1 MQFRFSQY
9 QYQTDAADAVCDVF
23 DGQPLQD
30 GVSYIRDTG
39 IRRPTSPALQ
49 PAQDTFDIPELR
61 PVQEMLGHFDADD
74 DTGYRNADLLLD
86 GERLLANIKNVQRR
100 QNLTESPKLYTDPA
114 GAVELDVE
122 METGTGKTFVYTKT
136 MFELNRRYGW
146 SKFIVVV
153 PSIAIREGVAKSL
166 DMTGDYFYASG
177 RDGNEGYG
185 KKLRSFIYDSSNLNR
200 LDEFAQSPD
209 IQVMIINMQAFNT
222 SMKENGRSKDA
233 RIIFSERDDFGS
245 RRPIDVISASHPI
258 MILDEPQKMGGKAT
272 QAGIRLFKPLFT
284 LNYSATHK
292 TKHDL
297 VYALDALD
305 AYNQRLV
312 KRIEVK
318 GFELNNMRGTD
329 GYLYLQDVIVSKN
342 RAPQARI
349 EYKKLSSAG
358 KVVTTSGLFDEG
370 DDVYT
375 ASGGLEAY
383 RDGWRIAPDG
393 IVPDGLEPGRT
404 SYVRFMNGETLGK
417 GRIMND
423 GSEAD
428 MRRVQIREGVRQ
440 DRNLLSDADFL
451 DVNLLTVIASESYE
465 RFAESLQK
473 DIETDLRER
482 PIVINDAFFAKTCVP
497 ADKLGPEYAGLG
509 DVSFSK
515 DEARDI
521 VYALTVDRLIDRDG
535 KLTDKYKEEHFGK
548 DAVELLPEPLRKKVP
563 AIRLVLDSVV
573 EGTTKVLIGNALK
586 RKVHGNPLNA
596 NWQKKEF
603 QELWRRI
610 NHKYAYTVSFND
622 DELVKNAVKAI
633 DERLVV
639 SKLSY
644 TVTRGIQK
652 ENASRDELADR
663 THFHRNDSYTGGLD
677 VDASN
682 GVRYDLLGEIAQA
695 ATITR
700 RCAARILKSIRPDRF
715 LMFRDNPEQFIA
727 RVGRL
732 IVQEKANMVVDHIC
746 YDRIEGGYDSSI
758 FTKGGNNRDEAE
770 GYQASKCVQ
779 DWVFPD
785 GRIESDFAK
794 DLDNAAEVAVYAKLP
809 RGFQIPT
816 PVGNYAP
823 DWAVAFRDDSG
834 LKHLFFV
841 AETKGSLESFD
852 LRGIENS
859 KIACAKRLFNQLDL
873 ADGTRYEQATTYQ
886 TLLDEVK
893 ALQ

>member
-428 MRRVQIREGVRQ
+428 MRRVQIRETI
-440 DRNLLSDADFL
+440 LSHL
-451 DVNLLTVIASESYE
+451 H
-465 RFAESLQK
+465 
-473 DIETDLRER
+473 
-482 PIVINDAFFAKTCVP
+482 
-497 ADKLGPEYAGLG
+497 
-509 DVSFSK
+509 
-515 DEARDI
+515 
-521 VYALTVDRLIDRDG
+521 
-535 KLTDKYKEEHFGK
+535 KEEH
-548 DAVELLPEPLRKKVP
+548 L
-563 AIRLVLDSVV
+563 
-573 EGTTKVLIGNALK
+573 
-586 RKVHGNPLNA
+586 
-596 NWQKKEF
+596 
-603 QELWRRI
+603 
-610 NHKYAYTVSFND
+610 
-622 DELVKNAVKAI
+622 
-633 DERLVV
+633 
-639 SKLSY
+639 
-644 TVTRGIQK
+644 
-652 ENASRDELADR
+652 
-663 THFHRNDSYTGGLD
+663 
-677 VDASN
+677 
-682 GVRYDLLGEIAQA
+682 
-695 ATITR
+695 
-700 RCAARILKSIRPDRF
+700 
-715 LMFRDNPEQFIA
+715 
-727 RVGRL
+727 
-732 IVQEKANMVVDHIC
+732 
-746 YDRIEGGYDSSI
+746 
-758 FTKGGNNRDEAE
+758 
-770 GYQASKCVQ
+770 
-779 DWVFPD
+779 
-785 GRIESDFAK
+785 
-794 DLDNAAEVAVYAKLP
+794 
-809 RGFQIPT
+809 
-816 PVGNYAP
+816 
-823 DWAVAFRDDSG
+823 
-834 LKHLFFV
+834 
-841 AETKGSLESFD
+841 
-852 LRGIENS
+852 
-859 KIACAKRLFNQLDL
+859 
-873 ADGTRYEQATTYQ
+873 
-886 TLLDEVK
+886 
-893 ALQ
+893 

>member
-1 MQFRFSQY
+1 MQFKFSQY

-39 IRRPTSPALQ
+39 IRKPASQVLNPT
-49 PAQDTFDIPELR
+49 QDTFDIPELR

-166 DMTGDYFYASG
+166 DMTGDYFYTSG

-185 KKLRSFIYDSSNLNR
+185 KKLHSFIYDSSNLNR
-200 LDEFAQSPD
+200 LDEFAQSSD
-209 IQVMIINMQAFNT
+209 IQVMVINMQAFNT
-222 SMKENGRSKDA
+222 SMKENGRSRDA

-245 RRPIDVISASHPI
+245 RRPIDVINASHPI

-292 TKHDL
+292 IKHDL

-404 SYVRFMNGETLGK
+404 GYVRFMNGETLGK

-428 MRRVQIREGVRQ
+428 MRHP
-440 DRNLLSDADFL
+440 L
-451 DVNLLTVIASESYE
+451 
-465 RFAESLQK
+465 
-473 DIETDLRER
+473 
-482 PIVINDAFFAKTCVP
+482 PP
-497 ADKLGPEYAGLG
+497 AQGGAPVG
-509 DVSFSK
+509 
-515 DEARDI
+515 AR
-521 VYALTVDRLIDRDG
+521 
-535 KLTDKYKEEHFGK
+535 HQM
-548 DAVELLPEPLRKKVP
+548 PEP
-563 AIRLVLDSVV
+563 VL
-573 EGTTKVLIGNALK
+573 
-586 RKVHGNPLNA
+586 H
-596 NWQKKEF
+596 
-603 QELWRRI
+603 RR
-610 NHKYAYTVSFND
+610 
-622 DELVKNAVKAI
+622 
-633 DERLVV
+633 
-639 SKLSY
+639 
-644 TVTRGIQK
+644 
-652 ENASRDELADR
+652 
-663 THFHRNDSYTGGLD
+663 
-677 VDASN
+677 
-682 GVRYDLLGEIAQA
+682 
-695 ATITR
+695 
-700 RCAARILKSIRPDRF
+700 
-715 LMFRDNPEQFIA
+715 
-727 RVGRL
+727 GR
-732 IVQEKANMVVDHIC
+732 E
-746 YDRIEGGYDSSI
+746 
-758 FTKGGNNRDEAE
+758 
-770 GYQASKCVQ
+770 
-779 DWVFPD
+779 
-785 GRIESDFAK
+785 
-794 DLDNAAEVAVYAKLP
+794 
-809 RGFQIPT
+809 IPT
-816 PVGNYAP
+816 V
-823 DWAVAFRDDSG
+823 R
-834 LKHLFFV
+834 
-841 AETKGSLESFD
+841 
-852 LRGIENS
+852 R
-859 KIACAKRLFNQLDL
+859 
-873 ADGTRYEQATTYQ
+873 
-886 TLLDEVK
+886 
-893 ALQ
+893 

>member
-9 QYQTDAADAVCDVF
+9 QYQTDAANAVCDVF

-39 IRRPTSPALQ
+39 IRKPLFQEPK
-49 PAQDTFDIPELR
+49 PVQDSFDIAELR
-61 PVQEMLGHFDADD
+61 PSQEPLDYFDAED

-86 GERLLANIKNVQRR
+86 AERLLANVRNVQRR
-100 QNLTESPKLYTDPA
+100 QNLTESTKLYADSA

-146 SKFIVVV
+146 SKFIIVV

-166 DMTGDYFYASG
+166 DMTGDYFYTSG

-185 KKLRSFIYDSSNLNR
+185 RKLHSFIYDSSNLNR

-258 MILDEPQKMGGKAT
+258 MILDEPQKMGGRAT

-329 GYLYLQDVIVSKN
+329 GYLYLQDIIVSKN
-342 RAPQARI
+342 KAPQAHI
-349 EYKKLSSAG
+349 EYKKLSASG
-358 KVVTTSGLFDEG
+358 KIVTTSGLFDEG

-404 SYVRFMNGETLGK
+404 GYVRFMNGETLGK

-428 MRRVQIREGVRQ
+428 MRP
-440 DRNLLSDADFL
+440 AC
-451 DVNLLTVIASESYE
+451 
-465 RFAESLQK
+465 RFARLSS
-473 DIETDLRER
+473 
-482 PIVINDAFFAKTCVP
+482 PTC
-497 ADKLGPEYAGLG
+497 
-509 DVSFSK
+509 
-515 DEARDI
+515 
-521 VYALTVDRLIDRDG
+521 T
-535 KLTDKYKEEHFGK
+535 
-548 DAVELLPEPLRKKVP
+548 
-563 AIRLVLDSVV
+563 
-573 EGTTKVLIGNALK
+573 
-586 RKVHGNPLNA
+586 
-596 NWQKKEF
+596 
-603 QELWRRI
+603 RR
-610 NHKYAYTVSFND
+610 NTCGRV
-622 DELVKNAVKAI
+622 
-633 DERLVV
+633 
-639 SKLSY
+639 
-644 TVTRGIQK
+644 
-652 ENASRDELADR
+652 
-663 THFHRNDSYTGGLD
+663 
-677 VDASN
+677 ASN
-682 GVRYDLLGEIAQA
+682 V
-695 ATITR
+695 
-700 RCAARILKSIRPDRF
+700 
-715 LMFRDNPEQFIA
+715 
-727 RVGRL
+727 
-732 IVQEKANMVVDHIC
+732 
-746 YDRIEGGYDSSI
+746 
-758 FTKGGNNRDEAE
+758 
-770 GYQASKCVQ
+770 
-779 DWVFPD
+779 
-785 GRIESDFAK
+785 
-794 DLDNAAEVAVYAKLP
+794 
-809 RGFQIPT
+809 
-816 PVGNYAP
+816 
-823 DWAVAFRDDSG
+823 
-834 LKHLFFV
+834 
-841 AETKGSLESFD
+841 
-852 LRGIENS
+852 
-859 KIACAKRLFNQLDL
+859 
-873 ADGTRYEQATTYQ
+873 
-886 TLLDEVK
+886 
-893 ALQ
+893 

>member
-1 MQFRFSQY
+1 MQFKFSQY

-39 IRRPTSPALQ
+39 IRKPASQVLN
-49 PAQDTFDIPELR
+49 PVQDTFDIPELR

-166 DMTGDYFYASG
+166 DMTGDYFYTSG

-185 KKLRSFIYDSSNLNR
+185 KKLHSFIYDSSNLNR
-200 LDEFAQSPD
+200 LDEFAQSSD
-209 IQVMIINMQAFNT
+209 IQVMVINMQAFNT

-292 TKHDL
+292 IKHDL

-329 GYLYLQDVIVSKN
+329 GYLYLQDIIVSKN

-404 SYVRFMNGETLGK
+404 GYVRFMNGETLGK

-428 MRRVQIREGVRQ
+428 MRRVQIRETI
-440 DRNLLSDADFL
+440 LSHL
-451 DVNLLTVIASESYE
+451 H
-465 RFAESLQK
+465 
-473 DIETDLRER
+473 
-482 PIVINDAFFAKTCVP
+482 
-497 ADKLGPEYAGLG
+497 
-509 DVSFSK
+509 
-515 DEARDI
+515 
-521 VYALTVDRLIDRDG
+521 
-535 KLTDKYKEEHFGK
+535 KEEHLWARGIKCLSLFFIDEVAKYRRYDDDG
-548 DAVELLPEPLRKKVP
+548 EPLNGEY
-563 AIRLVLDSVV
+563 ADMF
-573 EGTTKVLIGNALK
+573 E
-586 RKVHGNPLNA
+586 
-596 NWQKKEF
+596 
-603 QELWRRI
+603 QE
-610 NHKYAYTVSFND
+610 
-622 DELVKNAVKAI
+622 
-633 DERLVV
+633 
-639 SKLSY
+639 
-644 TVTRGIQK
+644 
-652 ENASRDELADR
+652 
-663 THFHRNDSYTGGLD
+663 
-677 VDASN
+677 
-682 GVRYDLLGEIAQA
+682 
-695 ATITR
+695 
-700 RCAARILKSIRPDRF
+700 
-715 LMFRDNPEQFIA
+715 
-727 RVGRL
+727 
-732 IVQEKANMVVDHIC
+732 
-746 YDRIEGGYDSSI
+746 YDR
-758 FTKGGNNRDEAE
+758 
-770 GYQASKCVQ
+770 CVH
-779 DWVFPD
+779 
-785 GRIESDFAK
+785 DF
-794 DLDNAAEVAVYAKLP
+794 
-809 RGFQIPT
+809 
-816 PVGNYAP
+816 
-823 DWAVAFRDDSG
+823 
-834 LKHLFFV
+834 
-841 AETKGSLESFD
+841 
-852 LRGIENS
+852 IEN
-859 KIACAKRLFNQLDL
+859 RLDDGSGYLD
-873 ADGTRYEQATTYQ
+873 
-886 TLLDEVK
+886 
-893 ALQ
+893 